1 MCQRYRLSKLFGTPS
16 VKAYYVCVPTSVHD
30 SFVVHVLEGATE
42 LNKVLPNGSF
52 GYEATLLLEMFDH
65 LCQVTGVG

>member
-1 MCQRYRLSKLFGTPS
+1 MSKIQAIQTFWDTQYESLL
-16 VKAYYVCVPTSVHD
+16 CVLTSVHD

-52 GYEATLLLEMFDH
+52 GNEAALLLEMFDH
-65 LCQVTGVG
+65 LCQVTGVC